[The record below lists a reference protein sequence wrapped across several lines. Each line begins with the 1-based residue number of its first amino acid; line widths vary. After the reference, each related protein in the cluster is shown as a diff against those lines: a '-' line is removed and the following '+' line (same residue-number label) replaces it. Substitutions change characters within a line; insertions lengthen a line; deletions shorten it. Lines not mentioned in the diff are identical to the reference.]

1 MVLNY
6 GLIGKRVKEIR
17 ERKFMTQVELAEHC
31 RTTAQYLS
39 QIEHG
44 KKQPSLQTLVGIAE
58 ALEIS
63 MDELLGGNQ
72 VRNQKLYQNEL
83 GQLLEDCSPYEKRVL
98 YELIRETKKILRTNR
113 MLLERE
119 IEDE

>member
-6 GLIGKRVKEIR
+6 VLIGRRVKEIR
-17 ERKFMTQVELAEHC
+17 EQKLMTQVELAERC

-58 ALEIS
+58 TLEIS

-72 VRNQKLYQNEL
+72 VGNWKLYQNEI

-98 YELIRETKKILRTNR
+98 YELIIDTKRVLRNNR
-113 MLLERE
+113 ILLEKE
-119 IEDE
+119 MEYN

>member
-17 ERKFMTQVELAEHC
+17 EQKFMTQVELAEHC

-113 MLLERE
+113 ILLEKE
-119 IEDE
+119 VNYL

>member
-1 MVLNY
+1 MALNY

-17 ERKFMTQVELAEHC
+17 EQKFMTQVELAEHC

-58 ALEIS
+58 TLEIS

-72 VRNQKLYQNEL
+72 VRNRKVYQNEL

-98 YELIRETKKILRTNR
+98 YELIRDTKKILRTNR
-113 MLLERE
+113 MLLEKE
-119 IEDE
+119 FE

>member
-6 GLIGKRVKEIR
+6 GLIGKKVKEIR
-17 ERKFMTQVELAEHC
+17 EQKFMTQVELAEHC

-58 ALEIS
+58 TLEIS

-83 GQLLEDCSPYEKRVL
+83 GELLEDCSPYEKRVL
-98 YELIRETKKILRTNR
+98 YELIRDTKKILRTNK

-119 IEDE
+119 INYV

>member
-1 MVLNY
+1 MALNY

-17 ERKFMTQVELAEHC
+17 EQKFMTQVELAENC

-44 KKQPSLQTLVGIAE
+44 KKQPSLQILVGIAE
-58 ALEIS
+58 TLEIS

-72 VRNQKLYQNEL
+72 VRNRKVYQNEL

-98 YELIRETKKILRTNR
+98 YELLRDTKKILRTNR
-113 MLLERE
+113 ILLERE
-119 IEDE
+119 IEDQ

>member
-1 MVLNY
+1 MALNY

-17 ERKFMTQVELAEHC
+17 EQKFMTQVELAEHC

-58 ALEIS
+58 TLEIS

-72 VRNQKLYQNEL
+72 VRNRKVYQNEL

-98 YELIRETKKILRTNR
+98 YELIRDTKKILRENKI
-113 MLLERE
+113 LLEKE
-119 IEDE
+119 LDCL